1 MNSYKVD
8 EALVKKSNFETM
20 PRLFKY
26 LLKYKKTIIGVFALM
41 AFGTIVDL
49 INPLLTETAIDKYIM
64 KSNIPGFVKIVCIS
78 EISTASLYFPC
89 VSKIRP

>member
-1 MNSYKVD
+1 MNSQKLA
-8 EALVKKSNFETM
+8 EAQVNKSNFETM

-26 LLKYKKTIIGVFALM
+26 LLKYKKTICGVFALM

-64 KSNIPGFVKIVCIS
+64 KSNIPGFVKIVQ
-78 EISTASLYFPC
+78 LL
-89 VSKIRP
+89 

>member
-1 MNSYKVD
+1 MKRQRNTEKPGVVGTTTGALNLMGEKMNSYKVD
-8 EALVKKSNFETM
+8 EAQVKKSNFETM

-64 KSNIPGFVKIVCIS
+64 KSSV
-78 EISTASLYFPC
+78 
-89 VSKIRP
+89 